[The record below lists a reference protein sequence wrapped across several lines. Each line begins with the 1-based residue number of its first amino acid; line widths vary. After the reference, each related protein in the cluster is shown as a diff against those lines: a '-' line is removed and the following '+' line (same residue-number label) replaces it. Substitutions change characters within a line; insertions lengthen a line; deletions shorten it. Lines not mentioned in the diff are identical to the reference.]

1 MINQALLE
9 RIIRA
14 ADEYHMIAED
24 QWSQVIDLTP
34 ENGDLDFEFRRLVR
48 AALRY
53 YARAYLVLDMIETV
67 DEQEVE
73 DLLEIVGE
81 QVPEFEEFF
90 QKNDVIASLDEE
102 SPVTLSR
109 VFAIAE
115 AVRSLLLE
123 RSNQLAASLAGRF

>member
-14 ADEYHMIAED
+14 ADEYHLIAED

-34 ENGDLDFEFRRLVR
+34 ENEDLDFEFRRLVR

>member
-34 ENGDLDFEFRRLVR
+34 ENEDLDFEFRRLVR